1 MTTASLASGLDTPQS
16 QTATA
21 PISKEPPQA
30 GGGGGVGE
38 SDEQAIT
45 AALRRG
51 DARSA
56 IARCARVYGTP
67 LGRFSFALL
76 ANAAEAEEAVQ
87 EALLAAFGAAA
98 QFRGDAPVRGW
109 LFGIARRICAR
120 RLEVRTR
127 QARRRVMLGEAEQ
140 GAAADDALD
149 EARRGHVVRRALTD
163 LRPTEREALLL
174 RYEAELS
181 YREVAEA
188 SGIDEAAAR
197 QRVSRALA
205 KVRSMVEG
213 ARS

>member
-1 MTTASLASGLDTPQS
+1 MTTASLPSGMDVNMS
-16 QTATA
+16 QPATTEI
-21 PISKEPPQA
+21 PE
-30 GGGGGVGE
+30 E
-38 SDEQAIT
+38 SDEVAIR
-45 AALRRG
+45 AALSRG

-56 IARCARVYGTP
+56 IARCARVYGP
-67 LGRFSFALL
+67 ALGRFSHALL
-76 ANAAEAEEAVQ
+76 ASAGEAEEAVQ
-87 EALLAAFGAAA
+87 ETLLAAFDSAS

-127 QARRRVMLGEAEQ
+127 QARRRAMLVSSEEAAS
-140 GAAADDALD
+140 GADEALD
-149 EARRGHVVRRALTD
+149 EARRGHVVRRALAE

-174 RYEAELS
+174 RYEGELS

-205 KVRSMVEG
+205 KVRSMLEG
-213 ARS
+213 AGR

>member
-1 MTTASLASGLDTPQS
+1 MTTASMPSGLDVAVS
-16 QTATA
+16 QPATTEI
-21 PISKEPPQA
+21 PEEND
-30 GGGGGVGE
+30 E
-38 SDEQAIT
+38 SAIR
-45 AALRRG
+45 AALQRG
-51 DARSA
+51 DARAA
-56 IARCARVYGTP
+56 IARCARVYGTA
-67 LGRFSFALL
+67 LGRFSTALL
-76 ANAAEAEEAVQ
+76 GSAGEAEEAVQ
-87 EALLAAFGAAA
+87 ETLLVAFDCAA

-127 QARRRVMLGEAEQ
+127 QARRRVMLASVEESVA
-140 GAAADDALD
+140 GADEALD
-149 EARRGHVVRRALTD
+149 EARRGQVVRRALAE

-205 KVRSMVEG
+205 KVRMRVASMPRRGLEG
-213 ARS
+213 VGR